1 MRHRTIRLILLL
13 AVAAA
18 AFAAFAAP
26 GFARHGEGGG
36 EDEHV
41 RGTVASFSDGVLT
54 IRQSDGDKVSGKVTR
69 RTEIECEHRNR
80 SRATAVAARHGGDD
94 DNGDDDD
101 HGDDHRR
108 GRGRDDAREHH
119 ARHRCGTRQ
128 LITGRTVREAELSS
142 TSSGLVFREI
152 ELVR

>member
-13 AVAAA
+13 AVATA

-26 GFARHGEGGG
+26 GFARHGEG

-41 RGTVASFSDGVLT
+41 SGTVASFSDGVLSV
-54 IRQSDGDKVSGKVTR
+54 RQSDGDKVSGKVTR

-80 SRATAVAARHGGDD
+80 SRSTAVAARHGGDD
-94 DNGDDDD
+94 NGDD
-101 HGDDHRR
+101 H
-108 GRGRDDAREHH
+108 GRGRDDAREHR
-119 ARHRCGTRQ
+119 ARHRCSTRQ
-128 LITGRTVREAELSS
+128 LSAGRTVRDAELSN

>member
-18 AFAAFAAP
+18 AFAALATP
-26 GFARHGEGGG
+26 GFARHGEG

-41 RGTVASFSDGVLT
+41 HGTVASFSDGVLT

-69 RTEIECEHRNR
+69 RTEIECAHRNR
-80 SRATAVAARHGGDD
+80 SRTTAVAARHGGDD
-94 DNGDDDD
+94 DN
-101 HGDDHRR
+101 GDDHRR

-119 ARHRCGTRQ
+119 SRDRCGTRK
-128 LITGRTVREAELSS
+128 LTTGRTVREAELDS

>member
-1 MRHRTIRLILLL
+1 MRHRTIRLTLLL
-13 AVAAA
+13 AVAGA
-18 AFAAFAAP
+18 AFAALAAP
-26 GFARHGEGGG
+26 GFARHGDG

-54 IRQSDGDKVSGKVTR
+54 IRQSDGDRVSGRVTR

-80 SRATAVAARHGGDD
+80 SRSTAIAARHGGDD
-94 DNGDDDD
+94 DRDDD
-101 HGDDHRR
+101 
-108 GRGRDDAREHH
+108 REHH
-119 ARHRCGTRQ
+119 ARDRCGTRQ
-128 LITGRTVREAELSS
+128 LIAGRTVREAELDS

>member
-13 AVAAA
+13 AVVSA

-26 GFARHGEGGG
+26 GFARHGES

-41 RGTVASFSDGVLT
+41 RGTVASFSDAVLT
-54 IRQSDGDKVSGKVTR
+54 VRQSDGDTVSGKVTR
-69 RTEIECEHRNR
+69 RTEIECEHRSASR
-80 SRATAVAARHGGDD
+80 STAVAARHGG
-94 DNGDDDD
+94 GDDGNDD
-101 HGDDHRR
+101 GDDHRR
-108 GRGRDDAREHH
+108 GRGRDDDREHH

-128 LITGRTVREAELSS
+128 LTTGRTVREAELDS

-152 ELVR
+152 KVVR

>member
-13 AVAAA
+13 AVATA

-26 GFARHGEGGG
+26 GFARHGEG

-41 RGTVASFSDGVLT
+41 SGTVASFSDGVLSV
-54 IRQSDGDKVSGKVTR
+54 RQSDGDKVSGKVTR

-80 SRATAVAARHGGDD
+80 SRSTAVADRHGGDD
-94 DNGDDDD
+94 NGDDD
-101 HGDDHRR
+101 HGDDH
-108 GRGRDDAREHH
+108 GRDDAREHH
-119 ARHRCGTRQ
+119 ARHRCSTRQ
-128 LITGRTVREAELSS
+128 LTAGRTVRDAELSS
-142 TSSGLVFREI
+142 TNSGLVFREI

>member
-13 AVAAA
+13 AVAAT
-18 AFAAFAAP
+18 AFAALAAP
-26 GFARHGEGGG
+26 GFARHGDG

-54 IRQSDGDKVSGKVTR
+54 IRQSNGDEVSGKVTR
-69 RTEIECEHRNR
+69 RTEIECGHR
-80 SRATAVAARHGGDD
+80 SRSRSTAVAARHGGDD
-94 DNGDDDD
+94 N
-101 HGDDHRR
+101 GDDHRR
-108 GRGRDDAREHH
+108 GRGRDDDGEHH

-128 LITGRTVREAELSS
+128 LTVGRTVREAELDS
-142 TSSGLVFREI
+142 TSSGRVFREI